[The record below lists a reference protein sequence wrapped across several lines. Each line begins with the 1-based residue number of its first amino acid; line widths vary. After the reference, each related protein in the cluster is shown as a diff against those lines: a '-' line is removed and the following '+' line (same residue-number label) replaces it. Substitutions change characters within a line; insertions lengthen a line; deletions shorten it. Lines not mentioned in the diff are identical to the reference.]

1 MKFKISILLL
11 IINRI
16 VYNNNYNNLNLI
28 KINNKRLIKEYK
40 IYNPVKTKLNK
51 IINNNFNKYKINWNR
66 KYHKYF
72 ILVRIY
78 WIIDWYNLSKWI

>member
-40 IYNPVKTKLNK
+40 IYNPVKIKLNK
-51 IINNNFNKYKINWNR
+51 IINNNFNKYKIN
-66 KYHKYF
+66 
-72 ILVRIY
+72 
-78 WIIDWYNLSKWI
+78 

>member
-16 VYNNNYNNLNLI
+16 IYNNNYNNLNLI

-51 IINNNFNKYKINWNR
+51 IINNNFNKYKIN
-66 KYHKYF
+66 
-72 ILVRIY
+72 
-78 WIIDWYNLSKWI
+78 

>member
-16 VYNNNYNNLNLI
+16 VYIKNYNNLNLI
-28 KINNKRLIKEYK
+28 IINNKRLIKEYK
-40 IYNPVKTKLNK
+40 IYNPVKIKLNK

-66 KYHKYF
+66 KYYKYF

>member
-51 IINNNFNKYKINWNR
+51 IINNNFNKYKIN
-66 KYHKYF
+66 
-72 ILVRIY
+72 
-78 WIIDWYNLSKWI
+78 

>member
-28 KINNKRLIKEYK
+28 KINNKRLIREYK

-51 IINNNFNKYKINWNR
+51 IINNNFNKYKIN
-66 KYHKYF
+66 
-72 ILVRIY
+72 
-78 WIIDWYNLSKWI
+78 

>member
-66 KYHKYF
+66 KYYKYF